1 MEELSYEAR
10 LKLMAGETGEVHSH
24 VGGVEI
30 IVKDASNFPWDKILS
45 FLLNTPQ
52 DVWIIKANDT
62 LVIKTK
68 PVSI

>member
-45 FLLNTPQ
+45 FLLNTQ

-68 PVSI
+68 PVSV

>member
-52 DVWIIKANDT
+52 DVWIVKANDT